1 MTRPVKTATL
11 EGPNLRR
18 KGEYRVVKTRNT
30 LEIKP
35 QDHLTEVQVEDMI
48 RQGRIDITFI
58 APKR

>member
-1 MTRPVKTATL
+1 MTRPAKTATL

-35 QDHLTEVQVEDMI
+35 QDHLTEVEVEDMI